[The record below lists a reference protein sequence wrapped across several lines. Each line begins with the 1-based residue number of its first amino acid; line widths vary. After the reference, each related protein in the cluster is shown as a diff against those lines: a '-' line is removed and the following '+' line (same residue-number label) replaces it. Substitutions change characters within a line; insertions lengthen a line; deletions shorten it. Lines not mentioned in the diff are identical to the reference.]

1 MRRLRGLTAVAL
13 LLCGATAGR
22 GDEFYYVLVF
32 GSQQSAGCVRYSHT
46 FATFV
51 RATGRGP
58 CAQSYRLDAFTIS
71 WLPRTLELRPLAL
84 APEAGTNLGLADTL
98 RWARDTGQRV
108 ALWGPYQIDRELFE
122 LAWAQASLLRSGTVC
137 YKVLDA
143 GYPTD
148 VASNCVHAV
157 TSVAS
162 GHQPRLLCP
171 GWGAVAAHFTA
182 RLFGPW
188 LIDCSRQHEW
198 VAERRGL
205 AAWPLERRE
214 L

>member
-1 MRRLRGLTAVAL
+1 MRGWRGVAALVL
-13 LLCGATAGR
+13 LLCGAGAGR
-22 GDEFYYVLVF
+22 ADEFYYVLVF
-32 GSQQSAGCVRYSHT
+32 GSQQGAGCVRYSHT

-98 RWARDTGQRV
+98 RWTQATGQRV
-108 ALWGPYQIDRELFE
+108 ALWGPYQIERELFE
-122 LAWAQASLLRSGTVC
+122 GASAQASLLQSGEVC

-148 VASNCVHAV
+148 VACNCVHAV
-157 TSVAS
+157 TSVV
-162 GHQPRLLCP
+162 GGYRPRLLCP
-171 GWGAVAAHFTA
+171 GYGYVASRFAA
-182 RLFGPW
+182 RFFAPW
-188 LIDCSRQHEW
+188 IIDCSGRHEW
-198 VAERRGL
+198 VAERLGL
-205 AAWPLERRE
+205 AAWPLDRRSF
-214 L
+214 